1 MKETICWDCQRAT
14 GFCAWSHDFK
24 VVKGW
29 KAIPTK
35 VQRQTAPYDEIDSY
49 LVLECPLFLADKPR
63 ETHMTIDVLA
73 KILGVT
79 ARHVPRVN
87 DNRILEVAKQ
97 KNIKLRIEHTK
108 GQRRIYKIEGEDKL

>member
-35 VQRQTAPYDEIDSY
+35 VQRRTAPYDEIDSY

-63 ETHMTIDVLA
+63 EKHMTLDELGEM
-73 KILGVT
+73 LGVT
-79 ARHVPRVN
+79 ARHIPRVS
-87 DNRILEVAKQ
+87 DARILETAKQ
-97 KNIKLRIEHTK
+97 KGLKLRIEHK
-108 GQRRIYKIEGEDKL
+108 KSQRRIYKIEGGK